1 MWGLLKQWLNELSK
15 EELTYELIMYGFFEK
30 TWEKRETCWWIMVNC
45 VKDALWRARNICVF
59 KKYEISER
67 VVINSMVCLLKD
79 YIMRIS
85 VGDSE
90 EDKRKMWKVP
100 RKYLNICM

>member
-1 MWGLLKQWLNELSK
+1 MYVFLK
-15 EELTYELIMYGFFEK
+15 T
-30 TWEKRETCWWIMVNC
+30 TWEKGETCWWIMVNC

-67 VVINSMVCLLKD
+67 VVINSMIRLLKD
-79 YIMRIS
+79 YIIRIPF
-85 VGDSE
+85 GESE
-90 EDKRKMWKVP
+90 ENKRKMCKVP